1 MGVSLFCRL
10 SEAHPQAISALQS
23 QVFIVF
29 RFNLCFSSSWANKL
43 SMCVWKMQYR
53 MCAGIMELSN
63 ALIYGNR
70 LHCGSSEVENA
81 KLKYTSSKYVS
92 TWLKEVILSI

>member
-1 MGVSLFCRL
+1 
-10 SEAHPQAISALQS
+10 
-23 QVFIVF
+23 
-29 RFNLCFSSSWANKL
+29 
-43 SMCVWKMQYR
+43 MQYR

-81 KLKYTSSKYVS
+81 KLNYTSSKYVS
-92 TWLKEVILSI
+92 PWLKEVIVCLHKLNACVIHVFKMYYCVFFYVKHICFAIVKENDLTCSDMKE